1 MGANEDTP
9 QAFVHLAGA
18 EDTRLYFSGPPQA
31 LTGIIPVVN
40 TSSDK
45 QKIRSITINS
55 GKLRGAGGVPLREI
69 PFRTRLQGG
78 QQANLWAR
86 LPLDPQT
93 PPGRYDFEVT
103 VGPRT
108 LPATAYVPEVVDLRV
123 EPQAITIIASAKI
136 SSYTKT
142 VVCENHGNVD
152 LLSGNQC
159 EVPIFE
165 GDPLVSTVL
174 NGLNK
179 GDRKSVESMTNAAL
193 NELADLKV
201 GTLVIKRKAMTLSP
215 GKKMA
220 VDLEFQLP
228 AGLKAHHH
236 YSLSVGLYNAN
247 LEVNIYTTAKPEP
260 ASRKQK

>member
-1 MGANEDTP
+1 MGADDDTP
-9 QAFVHLAGA
+9 QAFVHLAGS
-18 EDTRLYFSGPPQA
+18 ENVRLYFSGPPHT
-31 LTGIIPVVN
+31 LTGMVPVIN

-45 QKIRSITINS
+45 QKIRSIAINS
-55 GKLRGAGGVPLREI
+55 GKLRGVGGVPLSEI

-103 VGPRT
+103 VGART
-108 LPATAYVPEVVDLRV
+108 LPATAYVPEVVDLRA
-123 EPQAITIIASAKI
+123 EPREITIIASAKI

-142 VVCENHGNVD
+142 VVCENKGNVA
-152 LLSGNQC
+152 LLLGKQC

-165 GDPLVSTVL
+165 ADPLVSAVL

-179 GDRKSVESMTNAAL
+179 GDRNSLESMTKAAL
-193 NELADLKV
+193 NELADLKA
-201 GTLVIKRKAMTLSP
+201 GTLVIKRKAVVLSA
-215 GKKMA
+215 GQSVA
-220 VDLEFQLP
+220 LDLKFELP
-228 AGLKAHHH
+228 AGLKAQHH

-247 LEVNIYTTAKPEP
+247 LHVDIYTTTKPEA
-260 ASRKQK
+260 ASSKEN